1 MSGIFDIAAMRVAH
15 VLISVKTEAG
25 DGKSLSHERH
35 WGSYLEPRRSDVN
48 WSTGDD
54 AREVLIHSEL
64 LM

>member
-48 WSTGDD
+48 
-54 AREVLIHSEL
+54 
-64 LM
+64 